1 MKRTALMGLA
11 LLVGACGGGVS
22 EVAPAVPSLPPE
34 AGGGALRAG
43 VGRRDITPPP
53 GPGLAGGGPEGR
65 PAQGWRSRL
74 HARALVLEDRRG
86 EAIVL
91 VVADLP
97 FVSILLHRRVA
108 ELIRAET
115 PIGADRLI
123 ISATHTHSG
132 PGHFLDAESY
142 NRQGSSVPGYDR
154 ALLEFLA
161 RRISAAVVVAWN
173 TRATARLAWGES
185 GVSGVTR
192 SRSTAAGR
200 SAPDTTLLMLRVD
213 VRRGSDTAF
222 APAAALSLFAIHG
235 TGNSPENDLWDADIQ
250 GRVMQQLEVRV
261 PGTVHLFANGAE
273 GDVSPVWADESRCI
287 PPALRRT
294 RLSGSRSPRSWEWVG
309 QPEAKRRRC
318 VAVAIAGM
326 DSISRTI
333 ADRAGALFLSL
344 RPGPPSEQTLVT
356 RAFVAQPLR
365 GDHALP
371 GLCPE
376 AEPGAA
382 TVAGAED
389 LPTRYRGWRFLGV
402 IPSAFEEGGRAARA
416 PRGCQAEKRPALG
429 SVLRRLTGVGRGFP
443 ESAQLS
449 VVRIGGHLLAAV
461 PLEATSAAGAL
472 FARHVAA
479 AADSAGAPA
488 DRVAVV
494 GLANGFAQYVATREE
509 YRAQQYEG
517 ASTIYGPGTAEAF
530 AEALAALT
538 RELGPPGTPS
548 PAALVDSI
556 VVEPG
561 AARRVMPVPGETSH
575 IARRITRLTCG
586 ADGLMGEWEDARPGA
601 LDPSAQLLLRI
612 ERLDPGGAR
621 LVAEDDGAV
630 EVRSLGP
637 TGGGAWRWRAM
648 WPDGT
653 PGRYRLVLAARPG
666 VAELS
671 ATCVTAE
678 PASPPLRQRT
688 R

>member
-1 MKRTALMGLA
+1 MTRTVLLGLA
-11 LLVGACGGGVS
+11 LLAGACGGRIT
-22 EVAPAVPSLPPE
+22 EVAPAVPSLAPE
-34 AGGGALRAG
+34 SGGGALRAG

-65 PAQGWRSRL
+65 PAQGWRARL

-86 EAIVL
+86 EAMAL

-108 ELIRAET
+108 ELVRAGT
-115 PIGADRLI
+115 PLGADRLI
-123 ISATHTHSG
+123 IAATHTHSG

-154 ALLEFLA
+154 AVLEFLA

-173 TRATARLAWGES
+173 TRATARLAWGET
-185 GVSGVTR
+185 GVGGVTR

-200 SAPDTTLLMLRVD
+200 GAPDTTLLMLRVD
-213 VRRGSDTAF
+213 VRRGSDSAF
-222 APAAALSLFAIHG
+222 APAGALSLFAIHG

-250 GRVMQQLEVRV
+250 GRVMQQLEARV
-261 PGTVHLFANGAE
+261 PGAVHLVANGAE
-273 GDVSPVWADESRCI
+273 GDVSPVWVDESRCT
-287 PPALRRT
+287 PPTLRRT

-333 ADRAGALFLSL
+333 ADRAGALFMSL
-344 RPGPPSEQTLVT
+344 RPGPASEQTLLT
-356 RAFVAQPLR
+356 RAFAALR
-365 GDHALP
+365 LTGDGALS
-371 GLCPE
+371 GLCRE

-389 LPTRYRGWRFLGV
+389 LPTRYRGWRFLGF

-443 ESAQLS
+443 ESVQLS
-449 VVRIGGHLLAAV
+449 VVRIGGHLLVAV
-461 PLEATSAAGAL
+461 PLEATSATGAL
-472 FARHVAA
+472 FSRHVAA

-488 DRVAVV
+488 DRVALV

-509 YRAQQYEG
+509 YRSQQYEG
-517 ASTIYGPGTAEAF
+517 ASTIYGPGTAQAF

-538 RELGPPGTPS
+538 RELGPPGAQS
-548 PAALVDSI
+548 PAALVDSL

-561 AARRVMPVPGETSH
+561 VARRIMPAPGNTRH
-575 IARRITRLTCG
+575 IGRRITRLTCG
-586 ADGLMGEWEDARPGA
+586 TDGLMGEWEDASPGA
-601 LDPSAQLLLRI
+601 LDPSAQLVLRI
-612 ERLDPGGAR
+612 ERLDRGGTR
-621 LVAEDDGAV
+621 LAAEDDGAV

-637 TGGGAWRWRAM
+637 AGGGAWRWRAV
-648 WPDGT
+648 WPDAT

-666 VAELS
+666 LAELS
-671 ATCVTAE
+671 AACVTAG
-678 PASPPLRQRT
+678 PASPPPHQRT